1 MAADEPR
8 WEKPQAATFACKF
21 DVVLSQP
28 QRDRAPVQD
37 AVQALLVGEAHFVRA
52 LVSGSTALSASA
64 GEALDKAIGV
74 ADAQRAGGVHR
85 VPLVGGLLGWVVAP
99 LAARLPYASAARR
112 REVDEGTACAALLR
126 LYRGALRCANGALVT
141 GALDLRRSYVL
152 FLGVGKDDGD
162 PEAVAAGLARWGR
175 GAFAAFL
182 EFAPAAAR
190 AAFAVATAS
199 LAAVTDGDEGLRQ
212 LNAVHRSPRSLAR
225 RHAALG
231 VALFHVA
238 MSRRHE
244 DAGEDALRD
253 AYLDE
258 GLHVLRDELRRM
270 PDNAA
275 AHWAA
280 SHAVRRKGD
289 RASAL
294 AHLGAVSRLAAAGVE
309 GDGDGGRRPSL
320 DGGAGRVAYRPRLDH
335 AMLLCGDLRFEEAR
349 TALAPLVAAESD
361 YGAKCMA
368 LSWIAAVCSCLDDV
382 DGAKDAYAALLKHPD
397 KGRVDA
403 VLARRARVASTRS
416 SAMLAKLA
424 LPELLLMMGH
434 LAHYARDDPH
444 LLDLL
449 DLYRPVQHAAEARYE
464 PSKKNDRPRE
474 ELAAACLCEGAL
486 LQCCRVDDARCEDL
500 LARAAELGDAR
511 GLEDP
516 FHRPFAH
523 YELGL
528 LYRRT
533 GDEDRAVRHLRKA
546 RDAAPGFSFD
556 KALAMR
562 AQFPLEAILKDRELA
577 RASPLDAARRPRRAS
592 PRRRRTSPRDA
603 PPADGD
609 EKDDDDDGADIDE
622 DDGRAYARR
631 LAGEGGH
638 CTRCVWRRVGHGSP
652 RLGFSSELLTS
663 RRRGMTRLV
672 LLLAVLSTTHAFA
685 PHRRAHASLLRAA
698 TADLDALSYREL
710 QAACKAAKL
719 PAKGAA
725 AVLRERLRDAAPE
738 DAAPMAVDVAVA
750 AGAAVDVDAAVAAD
764 DDDAVFAALLG
775 DATLARA
782 AAPDDDDDDFFAA
795 LLAGGDDEDYVA
807 AALATAADAAVDGV
821 AGRAAR
827 ARRAA
832 RSGSASRIRAAWARF
847 ADACDGGNE
856 APSEGDACLALRPY
870 GASGACDEARTAVL
884 EDAGAWAATARRAS
898 GI

>member
-244 DAGEDALRD
+244 DAAEDALRD

-289 RASAL
+289 RASL
-294 AHLGAVSRLAAAGVE
+294 AHLGACRGSRAAGVE

-320 DGGAGRVAYRPRLDH
+320 DGGPGRVAYRPRLDH

-368 LSWIAAVCSCLDDV
+368 LSWIAA
-382 DGAKDAYAALLKHPD
+382 
-397 KGRVDA
+397 
-403 VLARRARVASTRS
+403 RS

-486 LQCCRVDDARCEDL
+486 LQCCR
-500 LARAAELGDAR
+500 
-511 GLEDP
+511 
-516 FHRPFAH
+516 
-523 YELGL
+523 
-528 LYRRT
+528 
-533 GDEDRAVRHLRKA
+533 
-546 RDAAPGFSFD
+546 
-556 KALAMR
+556 
-562 AQFPLEAILKDRELA
+562 
-577 RASPLDAARRPRRAS
+577 
-592 PRRRRTSPRDA
+592 
-603 PPADGD
+603 
-609 EKDDDDDGADIDE
+609 
-622 DDGRAYARR
+622 
-631 LAGEGGH
+631 
-638 CTRCVWRRVGHGSP
+638 
-652 RLGFSSELLTS
+652 
-663 RRRGMTRLV
+663 
-672 LLLAVLSTTHAFA
+672 
-685 PHRRAHASLLRAA
+685 
-698 TADLDALSYREL
+698 
-710 QAACKAAKL
+710 AACKAAKL

-725 AVLRERLRDAAPE
+725 AVLRERLRDAAPD
-738 DAAPMAVDVAVA
+738 DAAPKAVDVAVA

-764 DDDAVFAALLG
+764 DDDAVAGARRA
-775 DATLARA
+775 DAGVAA
-782 AAPDDDDDDFFAA
+782 AAPDDDDDDFAA

-821 AGRAAR
+821 LKHCVGAANWRRALHVLEDMEAQKVDDEDLSVDARDWNLGVFAAERLAVDGAKRAATRRGAKR
-827 ARRAA
+827 AVK
-832 RSGSASRIRAAWARF
+832 
-847 ADACDGGNE
+847 
-856 APSEGDACLALRPY
+856 EGDAAAP
-870 GASGACDEARTAVL
+870 GASSRPWRPTATRRSSPSARP
-884 EDAGAWAATARRAS
+884 
-898 GI
+898 